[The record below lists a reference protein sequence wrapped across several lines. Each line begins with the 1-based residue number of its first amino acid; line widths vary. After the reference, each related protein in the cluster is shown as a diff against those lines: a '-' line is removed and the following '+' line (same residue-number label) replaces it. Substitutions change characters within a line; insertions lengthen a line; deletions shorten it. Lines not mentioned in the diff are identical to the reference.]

1 MGTKFAKA
9 WLFAGLVSFTL
20 TSHAQAKDMVLQPT
34 SPWKVNYAD
43 ENCDLAR
50 TFGTGSDAIALHII
64 RFVPGDDFQM
74 GLVGE
79 AVQAWTSAHVLRL
92 QFGPSE
98 LAIKVYLDRATTADG
113 QKLALLTV
121 DSIGGDKGIV
131 KAGKSSGNKGEKT
144 RKPID
149 AVNPYQVT
157 KEREQAVSRISV
169 LGGLLNRITLET
181 GSLGEPMEALR
192 KCNAELLG
200 HWNID
205 VEKHRQLSRL
215 AQPIGDPHKWLTWMD
230 YPPEMLDWGKRGFF
244 RFRFTVEPSGIVSN
258 CTLMQSIM
266 PRQDAQAT
274 CEKLKS
280 RARFEPAL
288 DADGKPIRSFWV
300 RNARFL

>member
-1 MGTKFAKA
+1 MGTVGKI
-9 WLFAGLVSFTL
+9 WLLAGIISLALASQ
-20 TSHAQAKDMVLQPT
+20 AQAKDMVLQPT

-50 TFGTGSDAIALHII
+50 TFGTGADAVALHII

-74 GLVGE
+74 VLIGE
-79 AVQAWTSAHVLRL
+79 AIEAWTSAHDLRL

-98 LAIKVYLDRATTADG
+98 PVIEAYLDRATTVDG
-113 QKLALLTV
+113 QKLALLTI
-121 DSIGGDKGIV
+121 DSIGGDKSIV
-131 KAGKSSGNKGEKT
+131 KAKKSLGNKDQNP

-149 AVNPYQVT
+149 VVNPYRVT
-157 KEREQAVSRISV
+157 KEREQAVSRISI
-169 LGGLLNRITLET
+169 LGGLLTRITLET

-200 HWNID
+200 KWGID
-205 VEKHRQLSRL
+205 VEKHRRLSQT
-215 AQPIGDPHKWLTWMD
+215 AQPIGNPHEWLTWTD
-230 YPPEMLDWGKRGFF
+230 YPPHMQDWGKRGFF
-244 RFRFTVEPSGIVSN
+244 RFRFTVEPSGVVSN

-266 PRQDAQAT
+266 PRQDAQAI

-288 DADGKPIRSFWV
+288 DADGNPIRSFWV
-300 RNARFL
+300 RNARFI